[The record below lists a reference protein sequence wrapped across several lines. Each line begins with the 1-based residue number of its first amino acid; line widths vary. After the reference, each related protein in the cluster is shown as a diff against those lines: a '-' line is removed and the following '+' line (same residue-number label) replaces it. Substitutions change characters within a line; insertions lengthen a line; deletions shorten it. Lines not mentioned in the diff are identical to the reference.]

1 MLLPPQSV
9 AIVRT
14 SIFEIAIASSI
25 LLLLG
30 VPATGLSDVSDV
42 YVVRNNLNS
51 GVGSLRTAIE
61 SGTARVLFDVPA
73 NQRRICL
80 TNPLPTIMH
89 PVTIDGGQVNDDK
102 PITIDGSCIPRRKN
116 YLPSGVRFGRTGAFV
131 NLAVVHFP
139 GSGIYISGG
148 AVRIKNSM
156 ISGNGTT
163 GIQIASGL
171 NHVVEENRIG
181 TNWIGSS
188 AVPNGTTGLR
198 VDNARTVTIRDNII
212 SGNGRYGISI
222 NGPSAFHVRVIG
234 NRVGV
239 NAKGTEAVPNAR
251 AGILIHNSW
260 GNTIGGARRSERNV
274 ISGNGRHGVNL
285 DGASPTPTTPESHF
299 GYKGFNHSNRV
310 IGNYIGLDITGTK
323 PIPNG
328 KFGIWSLGAKR
339 NQIGG
344 ILPDEGNVIA
354 ANAKHGIA
362 ITGSAK
368 HPNLEQG
375 WNSILNN
382 KIGLSVNGV
391 NLSNGV
397 DDIHIRRSHCNVVKG
412 NAIGKSR
419 YKRAPP
425 PLNTLRKQA

>member
-1 MLLPPQSV
+1 MMAPLAVCPECDGRDAVNVLPD
-9 AIVRT
+9 T
-14 SIFEIAIASSI
+14 TTF
-25 LLLLG
+25 
-30 VPATGLSDVSDV
+30 GLSGHSA
-42 YVVRNNLNS
+42 RFA
-51 GVGSLRTAIE
+51 RCE
-61 SGTARVLFDVPA
+61 SGTAIDRFGTSVSASRPVSKKDLSA
-73 NQRRICL
+73 IQSRIGADDL
-80 TNPLPTIMH
+80 PLY
-89 PVTIDGGQVNDDK
+89 PVTDRLYYFSGKRPCRK
-102 PITIDGSCIPRRKN
+102 PIPRWDGSCIPRRN
-116 YLPSGVRFGRTGAFV
+116 DLILPSGVRFGRTGAFV

-425 PLNTLRKQA
+425 PRLTPNTRH